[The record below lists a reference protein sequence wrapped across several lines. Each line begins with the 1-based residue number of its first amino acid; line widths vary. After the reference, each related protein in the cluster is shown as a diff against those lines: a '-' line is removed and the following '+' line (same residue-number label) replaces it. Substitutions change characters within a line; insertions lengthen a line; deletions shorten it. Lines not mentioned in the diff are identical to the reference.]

1 MDIGITVKSHNSTK
15 THTQKYKMIDVSYLH
30 RLRSFKHHNESS
42 SKSNS
47 MKCGLRQ
54 CNAMHDKKKHIN
66 NISTKEAT
74 PTTNK
79 Y

>member
-15 THTQKYKMIDVSYLH
+15 THTQKYTMIDVRICIGWGHLSTT
-30 RLRSFKHHNESS
+30 
-42 SKSNS
+42 
-47 MKCGLRQ
+47 MKAHQ
-54 CNAMHDKKKHIN
+54 SQIAWNAVWDSAMRCMIKKKHIN